1 MPEKVSSKIK
11 RLESELSDVIGRSI
25 ELYAAIRDQSE
36 PIDNFITYLV
46 SKNIAEDG
54 SHAIQMVRDYSS
66 NLESP
71 DQLSF
76 DLE

>member
-1 MPEKVSSKIK
+1 MPEKVSAKIK
-11 RLESELSDVIGRSI
+11 RLESELSDEVGRSI
-25 ELYAAIRDQSE
+25 ELYAAIRTQSE
-36 PIDNFITYLV
+36 LIDNFITYLV

-54 SHAIQMVRDYSS
+54 THAIQMVRDYSA
-66 NLESP
+66 NLENP

>member
-1 MPEKVSSKIK
+1 MPEKVSAKIK
-11 RLESELSDVIGRSI
+11 RLESELSEEIGRSI
-25 ELYAAIRDQSE
+25 ELYAAIRSQGE
-36 PIDNFITYLV
+36 LIDNFVTYFV

-54 SHAIQMVRDYSS
+54 PHAIQMVRDYSS

>member
-1 MPEKVSSKIK
+1 MPEKVSAKIK
-11 RLESELSDVIGRSI
+11 RLESELSDEVGRSI
-25 ELYAAIRDQSE
+25 ELYAAIRAQSE
-36 PIDNFITYLV
+36 LIDNFIAYLV

-66 NLESP
+66 NLENP
-71 DQLSF
+71 DQLSL